1 MNIVELF
8 ENGVEEVVIRSS
20 KPIDASKLIQK
31 KFEEYDYWY
40 YDYAEKFFDDD
51 DDESEVEPNK
61 LFQVMIDEI
70 DPQGPF
76 CNVYQVDPYIVRFA
90 NEWMVL

>member
-1 MNIVELF
+1 MSIVELF
-8 ENGVEEVVIRSS
+8 ENGIEEVLIKSS

-31 KFEEYDYWY
+31 EFEEFDYWY
-40 YDYAEKFFDDD
+40 YDYAEKFFDD
-51 DDESEVEPNK
+51 EFEPEVEPNK

-76 CNVYQVDPYIVRFA
+76 CNVYQIDEYTVRFA
-90 NEWMVL
+90 NEWGVI